1 MRYKRQTIRQSE
13 IALVVKI
20 KGEDASGSHGFALS
34 LVLLSRSVL
43 ACDTYDPNNCNG
55 VDWDDKRALIVAKVT
70 AHPRVNFIKSPYD
83 NGFKA
88 EGCPAAGFLGFHRL
102 A

>member
-1 MRYKRQTIRQSE
+1 LFAGS
-13 IALVVKI
+13 AL
-20 KGEDASGSHGFALS
+20 AY
-34 LVLLSRSVL
+34 
-43 ACDTYDPNNCNG
+43 DTYDPNNCNG

-88 EGCPAAGFLGFHRL
+88 EGCPVASVRGFHGL